1 MPNDEVFVA
10 SQLCNNNFKYENLA
24 SKNFGSFNTI
34 DKYYN
39 NINQEQIHHPVHF
52 SYDDIFKKLYHKLQN
67 SRLKNV
73 NDYLNFSLEIL
84 KSNNFDPRIY
94 EYIIK
99 HKFLYSMLQNELK
112 ND

>member
-39 NINQEQIHHPVHF
+39 NINQEQIHHPC
-52 SYDDIFKKLYHKLQN
+52 
-67 SRLKNV
+67 
-73 NDYLNFSLEIL
+73 SL
-84 KSNNFDPRIY
+84 
-94 EYIIK
+94 
-99 HKFLYSMLQNELK
+99 FL
-112 ND
+112 